1 MNAVVWPRER
11 AGEALT
17 VLARVAKLPTAR
29 AATADTHAHAI
40 EAIAGQ
46 LGLEA
51 EPMGAAYADIEAL
64 LASAG
69 PALVV
74 LPGDRLVALLGSR
87 GRRLVVVGPDHRVRT
102 TDARV
107 VREALCAEVDKL
119 GAPVVD
125 AVLDEARVPT
135 RRRPRAR
142 AGLLRESLAGYRVE
156 AGYLLRPAMSAPV
169 AAHVR
174 WTRLVPRLGL
184 LAVAHAAQYGLGILG
199 WWLVGKGAL
208 EGRIDRGWLLAW
220 GLVLFSQVPFRLLAS
235 WSQGVAAIEAGAL
248 LKQRLLAGAV
258 ELPSDAVRTQGAGQL
273 LGCILES
280 EAVESLALS
289 GGFSGLVA
297 LVELLVA
304 SVILALGAGG
314 ALHVALL
321 VATLGASALFAWRY
335 LRRRTAWTDSRLAM
349 THDLVERMVGHRT
362 RLAQQHPER
371 WHDGEDPALA
381 RYLEL
386 ARRMDANAARLVA
399 FVPRGWIVV
408 GLLGLV
414 PAFASGASSLASLAV
429 AVGGVLLAYRALR
442 QMTQG
447 LASLAGAAIA
457 WRAVAPIFQAAE
469 RAEPPRELAAP
480 CKRARPAGD
489 VLLEASDLVFRYRT
503 QGDAVLRG
511 CTLKLG
517 AGDRVLLEGSSG
529 GGKSTLGAVLA
540 GLREPESG
548 LLLVDGLDKNT
559 LGQEGWRSRVVAAPQ
574 FHENHVFASSFA
586 FNLLMGRAWPPR
598 PADLELAETV
608 CVELG
613 LGPLLARMPAGLQ
626 QMVGETGWQLS
637 HGERSRLFV
646 ARALLQE
653 GEVVVL
659 DESFAALDPHSLRLA
674 MGCVLARANALVV
687 IAHP

>member
-1 MNAVVWPRER
+1 VNAITWPRSR
-11 AGEALT
+11 AAEALT

-29 AATADTHAHAI
+29 APAAEGQAI
-40 EAIAGQ
+40 ERLAGQ

-51 EPMGAAYADIEAL
+51 EPIGAAYADIDAL
-64 LASAG
+64 LAGAG
-69 PALVV
+69 PALLV
-74 LPGDRLVALLGSR
+74 LPGDRLLALLESR
-87 GRRLVVVGPDHRVRT
+87 GRRLAVVGPDHRVT
-102 TDARV
+102 TTPTRA
-107 VREALCAEVDKL
+107 VRDALCEAIDAG
-119 GAPVVD
+119 GAPAVD
-125 AVLDEARVPT
+125 AVLLEAQVPA
-135 RRRPRAR
+135 RRRAR
-142 AGLLRESLAGYRVE
+142 ARAALLRESFAGHRIDV
-156 AGYLLRPAMSAPV
+156 GYMLRPAMRAPA

-174 WTRLVPRLGL
+174 WARLVGRVGL
-184 LAVAHAAQYGLGILG
+184 LAVAHAAQYALGILG

-235 WSQGVAAIEAGAL
+235 WSQGVAALEAGAL

-258 ELPSDAVRTQGAGQL
+258 QLPADAVRTQGAGQL

-289 GGFSGLVA
+289 GGFTGTVA
-297 LVELLVA
+297 LVELVA
-304 SVILALGAGG
+304 AGVILTLGAGG
-314 ALHVALL
+314 LLHLVLL
-321 VATLGASALFAWRY
+321 VATVAGSATFAWRY
-335 LRRRTAWTDSRLAM
+335 FRRRAAWTDSRLAM

-362 RLAQQHPER
+362 RLAQQHPAR
-371 WHDGEDPALA
+371 WHDGEDSALE

-386 ARRMDANAARLVA
+386 ARRMDAGEVRLVA
-399 FVPRGWIVV
+399 MVPRGWIVV

-414 PAFASGASSLASLAV
+414 PAFASGASTLASLAI
-429 AVGGVLLAYRALR
+429 AVGGVVLAYQALR
-442 QMTQG
+442 KMTLG
-447 LASLAGAAIA
+447 LASLAGAVIA
-457 WRAVAPIFQAAE
+457 WRAVAPIFQAAG
-469 RAEPPRELAAP
+469 RAELPRGTEP
-480 CKRARPAGD
+480 SRGRGD
-489 VLLEASDLVFRYRT
+489 REVLLEASELVFRYRT

-511 CTLKLG
+511 CTLRLG
-517 AGDRVLLEGSSG
+517 SGDRVLLEGSSG
-529 GGKSTLGAVLA
+529 GGKSTLGSVLA

-548 LLLVDGLDKNT
+548 LLLVDGLDKQT
-559 LGQEGWRSRVVAAPQ
+559 LGQEGWRARVVAAPQ

-586 FNLLMGRAWPPR
+586 FNLLMGRAWPPQQ
-598 PADLELAETV
+598 ADLDLAETI

-613 LGPLLARMPAGLQ
+613 LGPLLQRMPAGLL

-659 DESFAALDPHSLRLA
+659 DESFAALDPHTLRLA
-674 MGCVLARANALVV
+674 MDCVLARANALLV

>member
-1 MNAVVWPRER
+1 MNAIVWPRAR
-11 AGEALT
+11 AREAIT
-17 VLARVAKLPTAR
+17 VLARVAKLPTVGG
-29 AATADTHAHAI
+29 ATADMDTI
-40 EAIAGQ
+40 VGIAGQ

-51 EPMGAAYADIEAL
+51 EPMGAAYADVDAL
-64 LASAG
+64 LAAAG
-69 PALVV
+69 PALLV
-74 LPGDRLVALLGSR
+74 LPGDRLIALHASR
-87 GRRLVVVGPDHRVRT
+87 GRSLVVVGPDHRVRT
-102 TDARV
+102 TEARP
-107 VREALCAEVDKL
+107 VREALCAGIDEL

-125 AVLDEARVPT
+125 AVLDEAHVPT
-135 RRRPRAR
+135 RRRARAR
-142 AGLLRESLAGYRVE
+142 AALLRESLAQYRVE
-156 AGYLLRPAMSAPV
+156 TGYLLRPAMSAPIG
-169 AAHVR
+169 AHVR

-184 LAVAHAAQYGLGILG
+184 LAVAHAAQYVLGILG

-235 WSQGVAAIEAGAL
+235 WSQGIAAIEAGAF

-258 ELPSDAVRTQGAGQL
+258 QLPSDTVRMQGAGQL

-289 GGFSGLVA
+289 GGFTGLVA
-297 LVELLVA
+297 LVELVAA

-321 VATLGASALFAWRY
+321 VATLGASAAFAWRY
-335 LRRRTAWTDSRLAM
+335 LRRRTSWTDSRLAM

-362 RLAQQHPER
+362 RLAQQHPGK
-371 WHDGEDPALA
+371 WHDGEDGSLA

-386 ARRMDANAARLVA
+386 ARRMDANAVRLVA
-399 FVPRGWIVV
+399 VVPRGWIVV
-408 GLLGLV
+408 GLLGLL
-414 PAFASGASSLASLAV
+414 PAFASGTSSLASLAV

-457 WRAVAPIFQAAE
+457 WRAVAPLFHAAG
-469 RAEPPRELAAP
+469 RAESTRDQAP
-480 CKRARPAGD
+480 RARPARE
-489 VLLEASDLVFRYRT
+489 VILEASDLVFRYRA

-511 CTLKLG
+511 CSLKLR

-548 LLLVDGLDKNT
+548 LLLVGGLDKNT

-586 FNLLMGRAWPPR
+586 FNLLMGRAWPPQ

-613 LGPLLARMPAGLQ
+613 LGPLLERMPAGLQ

-637 HGERSRLFV
+637 HGERSRLFI

-653 GEVVVL
+653 GEIVVL
-659 DESFAALDPHSLRLA
+659 DESFAALDPHTLRRA
-674 MGCVLARANALVV
+674 MDCVLARANALVV